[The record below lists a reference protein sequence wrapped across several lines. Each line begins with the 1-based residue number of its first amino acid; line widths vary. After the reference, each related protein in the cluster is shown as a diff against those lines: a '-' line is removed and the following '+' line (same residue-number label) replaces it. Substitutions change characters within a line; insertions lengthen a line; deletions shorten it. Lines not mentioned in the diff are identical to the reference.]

1 MKYLRRTDIREIIG
15 KYEKIIAWGT
25 GPIFKMNYKKNYFP
39 ITYLIDGTG
48 KEVGKQYNGI
58 EIKDEYALSKEKG
71 RILIVIYTIYEK
83 EVLNQIKKY
92 DKGNIDIIIYSLIE
106 IILKNNVH
114 VPEIN
119 GKSCEDLLLMCL
131 IGQLHL
137 EDVYYLEIGVC
148 HPIMRN
154 NTYMLYEQFSSQNKK
169 SSGVL
174 VEANPICWPL
184 IEEYRPV
191 DKLIKAGITANGNNS
206 SLNFYMFPHLL
217 GHSTFSKKIADEK
230 KASGYEYEVL
240 KIPVK
245 TINDVIIENFDRV
258 PDVLALDAEGLD
270 FEILMSW
277 DYKKFPFK
285 IVVSEAMGDFDKSI
299 DQIMQTRGYKQYA
312 QTIENSIWINK
323 EYKLF
328 I

>member
-1 MKYLRRTDIREIIG
+1 MRYLRRTNIREIIG

-48 KEVGKQYNGI
+48 KEAGKQYNGM
-58 EIKDEYALSKEKG
+58 EINDEYALSKEKG

-83 EVLNQIKKY
+83 EVLEQIKKY
-92 DKGNIDIIIYSLIE
+92 DKGNIDIIIYSLVD
-106 IILKNNVH
+106 IILDNNVH

-154 NTYMLYEQFSSQNKK
+154 NTYLLYENFSSQSKK
-169 SSGVL
+169 SKGVL

-184 IEEYRPV
+184 IEEYRPA
-191 DKLIKAGITANGNNS
+191 DKLVKAGIGSINESA
-206 SLNFYMFPHLL
+206 LNFYMFPHLL

-230 KASGYEYEVL
+230 KAAGYEYEVL
-240 KIPVK
+240 KVPVK
-245 TINDVIIENFDRV
+245 TINDVIYENFDRV
-258 PDVLALDAEGLD
+258 PDVLALDAEGMD
-270 FEILMSW
+270 FEIIKSW
-277 DYKKFPFK
+277 DYKKYPFK
-285 IVVSEAMGDFDKSI
+285 VIVSEAMDDLNESI
-299 DQIMQTRGYKQYA
+299 EQIMSARGYKQYA
-312 QTIENSIWINK
+312 RTVENIIWVRNN
-323 EYKLF
+323 YKLF
-328 I
+328 V